1 MATHITDSLAPLM
14 GDARKVASS
23 QNTATTI
30 TGAERLEAAEEWPGA
45 APEHCEAKWYV
56 AYTSANHEKRV
67 AEQLGAR
74 AIEHFL
80 PSYASV
86 RRWKDRRVTLQL
98 PLFPGYVFVRMELR
112 NRLQILQI
120 PSVARLVGFGGV
132 PTPLPPDEIDLLR
145 AGLDNGVRA
154 EPHPYLN
161 VGRRA
166 RIQHGPLAGLEG
178 ILMRWKG
185 SWRVVLSLELI
196 QRSVAV
202 EVDASNLESLR

>member
-1 MATHITDSLAPLM
+1 MATHITDPLALLM
-14 GDARKVASS
+14 GDAQKVASS
-23 QNTATTI
+23 KNTATTI
-30 TGAERLEAAEEWPGA
+30 TDAERLEAAEESPGA
-45 APEHCEAKWYV
+45 AREYCEAKWYV

-132 PTPLPPDEIDLLR
+132 PTPLPADEIDLLR
-145 AGLDNGVRA
+145 AGLDCGVRA